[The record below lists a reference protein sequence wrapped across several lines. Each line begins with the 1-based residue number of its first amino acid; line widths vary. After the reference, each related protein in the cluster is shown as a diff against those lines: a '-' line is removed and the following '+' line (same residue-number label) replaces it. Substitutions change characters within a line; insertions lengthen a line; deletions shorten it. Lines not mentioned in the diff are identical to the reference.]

1 MKTGVLTAMIFALM
15 VGFPIA
21 SMAGLAPDA
30 DGDGIPDVLDN
41 CDQVANAG
49 VGTGGNCDTNQD
61 GFGNMCDAD
70 LDQTGVVNVKD
81 LGVWRAQNALGA
93 GGNLAAD
100 MDCSGVINVKDLG
113 RWRSINADPSLF
125 SSGLSCAGTI
135 PCS

>member
-30 DGDGIPDVLDN
+30 DSDGVPDVLDN
-41 CDQVANAG
+41 CDLVPNAG
-49 VGTGGNCDTNQD
+49 AANCDSDQD
-61 GFGNMCDAD
+61 GYGNMCDAD
-70 LDQTGVVNVKD
+70 LDQTNVVNVKD

-93 GGNLAAD
+93 GGNLIAD
-100 MDCSGVINVKDLG
+100 MDCTGVINVKDLG

-125 SSGLSCAGTI
+125 SSGLSCAGTVV
-135 PCS
+135 CN